1 MRKRD
6 ARVAFFW
13 LAVFVI
19 LFYKD
24 KRNYPAAKSLCSAVL
39 ILETNLGPP
48 SRHGPFKVP
57 SPVQKLMVL
66 NDLRRCDGRTHY

>member
-13 LAVFVI
+13 LAVFAI

-24 KRNYPAAKSLCSAVL
+24 IRNYSAAKSLCSAGL
-39 ILETNLGPP
+39 IFICGSVKYIDP
-48 SRHGPFKVP
+48 SNWHYNTME
-57 SPVQKLMVL
+57 L
-66 NDLRRCDGRTHY
+66 THE